1 MTRLLVVDDEAIN
14 LEIIGEYL
22 EGEPYELTL
31 AADGD
36 EAWDAL
42 DREPDRYDC
51 VLLDRMMPKLNGIE
65 VLKRVRRDK
74 RMQALPVI
82 LQTAAAAPEQIAEG
96 VRLGAYYYLSK
107 PFDREILVS
116 IVRAALYFRREQI
129 EMASRL
135 KDKHAALNLLTEG
148 SFEFATLDEARSL
161 AAALANQCEN
171 AEAVSVGLSELMVNA
186 VEHGNLDIG
195 YAEKSSLLLKSAWET
210 EINRRLA
217 LPQYAARRARVRLE
231 RRSTELALTIT
242 DCGAGFDW
250 REYLE
255 ISAKRAFDIHGRG
268 IALARQLAFASLEYS
283 GCGNTV
289 TVTAPV
295 AAVVCT
301 QPCPSECPRP
311 CLP

>member
-1 MTRLLVVDDEAIN
+1 MNRVLVVDDEPLN

-36 EAWDAL
+36 EAWEAL

-51 VLLDRMMPKLNGIE
+51 VLLDRMMPRLNGIE
-65 VLKRVRRDK
+65 VLRRVKADK

-107 PFDREILVS
+107 PFDRDILVA
-116 IVRAALYFRREQI
+116 ILRAALYSRREQI
-129 EMASRL
+129 EMAGRL
-135 KDKHAALNLLTEG
+135 KDKHAALSLLTEG

-161 AAALANQCEN
+161 AAAIANQCEN
-171 AEAVSVGLSELMVNA
+171 AAEVSVGLSELMVNA
-186 VEHGNLDIG
+186 VEHGNLEIG
-195 YAEKSSLLLKSAWET
+195 YAEKSRLLLKSEWGS

-217 LPQYAARRARVRLE
+217 LPQYAGRRARLRFE
-231 RRSTELALTIT
+231 RRPTQLALTLT
-242 DCGAGFDW
+242 DCGKGFDW

-268 IALARQLAFASLEYS
+268 IALARRLAFATLEYT

-289 TVTAPV
+289 SVTAPA
-295 AAVVCT
+295 AAVDCT
-301 QPCPSECPRP
+301 LPCPSECPRP